1 MGVGVVWCGVVVSTL
16 APQKGGPTFL
26 LLLLLLPLLSSPSP
40 FGVRKNHVAHHDCI
54 CGVRGPPRAV
64 SLSSAVWPSPGSSSG
79 VSSSVGAVRNESLSS
94 PSRLL
99 PFLGYW
105 GGSPAVM
112 AGSPAFF
119 SWTGEQSRGPSLVG
133 PVRDE
138 SPTITYHDLGFTSSG
153 YRRMRTGPFAIA
165 RGQISPEYYIPF
177 PPRPFR
183 SFLLSGDARI
193 RGGTHFLPSGPG
205 NRV

>member
-1 MGVGVVWCGVVVSTL
+1 VGVGVVWCGVVVSTL

-138 SPTITYHDLGFTSSG
+138 SQTNL
-153 YRRMRTGPFAIA
+153 
-165 RGQISPEYYIPF
+165 
-177 PPRPFR
+177 PRPWIYVFGLPAYANWAVR
-183 SFLLSGDARI
+183 HCPWANLSRVLHSLPPTALPKLFTLRRCTYSRRNAFSSF
-193 RGGTHFLPSGPG
+193 GP
-205 NRV
+205 R

>member
-1 MGVGVVWCGVVVSTL
+1 VVRCGGIYAGPS
-16 APQKGGPTFL
+16 KGGAYVSPPPPPPTP
-26 LLLLLLPLLSSPSP
+26 PLLSLPLRCPKKSRRTPRLYLWGERSSESSFP
-40 FGVRKNHVAHHDCI
+40 FVGCVAVARVLLRGFLFRRCRTKRKPFESFAT
-54 CGVRGPPRAV
+54 PPF
-64 SLSSAVWPSPGSSSG
+64 P
-79 VSSSVGAVRNESLSS
+79 
-94 PSRLL
+94 RLL
-99 PFLGYW
+99 GWESCRNGRFSCL
-105 GGSPAVM
+105 
-112 AGSPAFF
+112 F